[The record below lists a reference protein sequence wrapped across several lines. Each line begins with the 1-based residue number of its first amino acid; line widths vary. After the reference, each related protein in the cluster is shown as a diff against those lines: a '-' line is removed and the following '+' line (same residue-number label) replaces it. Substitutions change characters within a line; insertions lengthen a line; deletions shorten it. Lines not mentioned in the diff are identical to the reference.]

1 VADQSSPVEVAR
13 AAMAAVQAGER
24 ERWLGLFAEDAR
36 VEDPVGHLPPIVG
49 REALGQFWDGAI
61 AALAAVRFDVTR
73 EWEAGQEAMLLAT
86 VAVSSPTGTSATYDG
101 TFNYAIDGDGRIAS
115 LRAFW
120 DLPAV
125 GAALA
130 GDSDPH

>member
-1 VADQSSPVEVAR
+1 MADQSSPVEVAR
-13 AAMAAVQAGER
+13 AAMAAVQAGDR
-24 ERWLGLFAEDAR
+24 ERWLDLFAEDTQ
-36 VEDPVGHLPPIVG
+36 VEDPVGHIPPIVG

-61 AALAAVRFDVTR
+61 AALASVKFDVNR
-73 EWEAGQEAMLLAT
+73 EWEAGEEAMLLAT
-86 VAVSSPTGTSATYDG
+86 VAISTSTGASASYDG
-101 TFNYAIDGDGRIAS
+101 TFNYAIDGEGKIGS

-130 GDSDPH
+130 AG

>member
-1 VADQSSPVEVAR
+1 MADQSSPAEVAR

-24 ERWLGLFAEDAR
+24 ERWLGLFAEGAR
-36 VEDPVGHLPPIVG
+36 VEDPVGHIPPIVG

-61 AALAAVRFDVTR
+61 AALASVRFEVSR
-73 EWEAGQEAMLLAT
+73 EWEAGEEAMLLAT
-86 VAVSSPTGTSATYDG
+86 VSISTSTGAGASYDG
-101 TFNYAIDGDGRIAS
+101 TFNYAIDGEGKIGS

-130 GDSDPH
+130 AEPGS

>member
-1 VADQSSPVEVAR
+1 
-13 AAMAAVQAGER
+13 MAAVQAGER
-24 ERWLGLFAEDAR
+24 DAWLGLFSDDTR

-49 REALGQFWDGAI
+49 RAALAEFWDGAI
-61 AALAAVRFDVTR
+61 ASLGSASFDVTR
-73 EWEAGQEAMLLAT
+73 EWETGAEAMLLAT
-86 VAVSSPTGTSATYDG
+86 VTISIASGASTSYDG
-101 TFNYAIDGDGRIAS
+101 AFNYTIDGEFKISS

-130 GDSDPH
+130 R